1 MAHRRGVKSRGR
13 LEICA
18 ARGDARARGTTSSA
32 RRSDAV
38 GRGRTRRERSR
49 RGRRAER
56 FARPRWTNRS
66 DARISRSR
74 GLPSY
79 LRTEGTKVLSYE
91 LSTFE
96 GTKVLSYEGTKVLSR
111 TKVQVVPSYFRKY
124 VVALRRVL
132 STEGNCS
139 VCVQYCTK
147 VQVLPYV
154 GLLYEGNQ
162 IHTSTYCRA
171 IIVIPSSSARR
182 ARASPPSRARASP
195 PSRARASPPSR
206 AASRKK
212 KNRPCRTIATRR
224 RRRRW
229 T

>member
-96 GTKVLSYEGTKVLSR
+96 GTCTKVLSTFVLSYEGTKVLSYEGTKVLSR
-111 TKVQVVPSYFRKY
+111 TKVQVVPSYLYESTLKVRKY
-124 VVALRRVL
+124 RKYFRTFVL
-132 STEGNCS
+132 SYESTFVRCS
-139 VCVQYCTK
+139 PT
-147 VQVLPYV
+147 
-154 GLLYEGNQ
+154 
-162 IHTSTYCRA
+162 TSTVY
-171 IIVIPSSSARR
+171 RR
-182 ARASPPSRARASP
+182 
-195 PSRARASPPSR
+195 
-206 AASRKK
+206 
-212 KNRPCRTIATRR
+212 
-224 RRRRW
+224 
-229 T
+229 